1 MANHL
6 HIIDSFYNN
15 LIAEDRYRMILDG
28 LQVTLIITLGA
39 IILGTLLGGV
49 VCRQVVEE
57 PTALG
62 FRVRLII

>member
-1 MANHL
+1 MTNHL

-28 LQVTLIITLGA
+28 LQATPLSDVQRNRLSGL
-39 IILGTLLGGV
+39 
-49 VCRQVVEE
+49 CRQVVEE